1 MNEKHKNKIISKLNR
16 ETKEDIIKWEKNRT
30 KPSSLAG
37 SEILVEN
44 VYTTKVLERHL
55 RLYRFQAKYFYDE
68 ESFEWTDSYRLE
80 FIDIWGN
87 SEWTFPEDRAIFD
100 LYETVRYKTSNIDG
114 FIDTFLTEDE
124 KKEGD
129 ENPFSF

>member
-1 MNEKHKNKIISKLNR
+1 MNEKHRNKIILKLNR

-87 SEWTFPEDRAIFD
+87 CNGYF
-100 LYETVRYKTSNIDG
+100 
-114 FIDTFLTEDE
+114 
-124 KKEGD
+124 
-129 ENPFSF
+129 